1 MVGAVQLH
9 GCFLWRDGTRHGHF
23 SAILVH
29 SVSRLDIKNADS
41 VNSFIVADAQTT
53 TIYHIIH

>member
-1 MVGAVQLH
+1 MGVFCGGMAQ
-9 GCFLWRDGTRHGHF
+9 GMDTF

-29 SVSRLDIKNADS
+29 SVSRLAIKNADS